1 MESWIAFNLDLP
13 EVVLI
18 FLVYQVLQDLVRGVE
33 KDVVD
38 QGFVLWVYLMRR
50 ENYKHKIIRRW
61 LLTFDVYPPGWQ
73 LLSKLHEFPHIVG
86 LGILVQQPLSLCIIQ
101 LLLIGEVLQL
111 LILS

>member
-1 MESWIAFNLDLP
+1 MECRIAFNLDLP

-50 ENYKHKIIRRW
+50 ENFNIR
-61 LLTFDVYPPGWQ
+61 L
-73 LLSKLHEFPHIVG
+73 
-86 LGILVQQPLSLCIIQ
+86 
-101 LLLIGEVLQL
+101 
-111 LILS
+111 

>member
-38 QGFVLWVYLMRR
+38 QRFVLWVYLM
-50 ENYKHKIIRRW
+50 W
-61 LLTFDVYPPGWQ
+61 
-73 LLSKLHEFPHIVG
+73 
-86 LGILVQQPLSLCIIQ
+86 
-101 LLLIGEVLQL
+101 
-111 LILS
+111 